1 VVALDLAGLAAP
13 SARMLMLLCAPV
25 APGSVALTA
34 SLRAAGPA
42 GALAGLVAGYLAAG
56 AVQLRA
62 LTGATTVP
70 AAHAALATA
79 AGRWTLTAAAFAGAV
94 ALVLACIGRRRTG
107 AIPSPGRNRDPE

>member
-1 VVALDLAGLAAP
+1 LTACR
-13 SARMLMLLCAPV
+13 ARMGQEEILEPFRYVIA
-25 APGSVALTA
+25 A

-42 GALAGLVAGYLAAG
+42 GALAGLVMLLAGLVGGYLAAG

-79 AGRWTLTAAAFAGAV
+79 AGH
-94 ALVLACIGRRRTG
+94 
-107 AIPSPGRNRDPE
+107 